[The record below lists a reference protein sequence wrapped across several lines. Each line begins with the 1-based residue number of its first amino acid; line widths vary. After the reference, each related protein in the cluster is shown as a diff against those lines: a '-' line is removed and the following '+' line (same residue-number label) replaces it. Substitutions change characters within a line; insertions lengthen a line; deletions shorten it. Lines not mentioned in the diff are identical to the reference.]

1 MERGMS
7 SSFIDS
13 FQFYRQL
20 PVFRGVTLWLW
31 VVLPSCLRSGSPLCL
46 DSFVTTTMALQ
57 FETSGFGYPMMQCSI
72 AEGLDPQ

>member
-1 MERGMS
+1 
-7 SSFIDS
+7 
-13 FQFYRQL
+13 
-20 PVFRGVTLWLW
+20 
-31 VVLPSCLRSGSPLCL
+31 LRSGSPLCL